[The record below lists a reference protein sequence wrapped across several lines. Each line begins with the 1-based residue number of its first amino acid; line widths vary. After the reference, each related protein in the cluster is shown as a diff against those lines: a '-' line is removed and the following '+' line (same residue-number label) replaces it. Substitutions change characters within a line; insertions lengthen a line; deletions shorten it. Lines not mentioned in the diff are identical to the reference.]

1 MENVCNQ
8 LSVTY
13 CSLWFQQD
21 KFTWQKKRIYI
32 WQQLLADMKRDR
44 VVKSLSRFVFCLIV
58 LVGNNDTQL
67 YIKGMGVMETY
78 FLIGRHGNS
87 NNISSKKTG
96 DDNLTTQSND
106 SNQTSPPLIDW
117 FIRRKVY
124 LKMNI
129 IFNYDYYLWIH
140 TYLN

>member
-1 MENVCNQ
+1 
-8 LSVTY
+8 
-13 CSLWFQQD
+13 
-21 KFTWQKKRIYI
+21 
-32 WQQLLADMKRDR
+32 LADMKRDR